1 MHLKP
6 APTKVFLVPQLCGVI
21 CVVRV
26 RNVFPWAMAEVSMMI
41 LSGMCSP
48 GLASPQNTD
57 SADLLNRYNNV
68 RDVVLKLS
76 CLKFYCI
83 YNRLNALQ

>member
-1 MHLKP
+1 MSFHGLW
-6 APTKVFLVPQLCGVI
+6 QGQ
-21 CVVRV
+21 
-26 RNVFPWAMAEVSMMI
+26 AEVFMMI

-68 RDVVLKLS
+68 RDVVLK
-76 CLKFYCI
+76 
-83 YNRLNALQ
+83 